1 MDGCRVYEVARKHNK
16 PMLVMEP
23 VKGGSLV
30 NLPEDAQKVYDE
42 LNQKMENIILM
53 PAMQFVMQQDL
64 TELGWFF
71 QA

>member
-1 MDGCRVYEVARKHNK
+1 
-16 PMLVMEP
+16 MLVMEP